1 MPMLK
6 LALIAGACGCL
17 CVSYASWVA
26 GFPPEIALTR
36 GVAGFMAFSLL
47 GFFAELITADRPPE
61 LPVEAQP
68 HVDHASRV
76 PQTESHES

>member
-6 LALIAGACGCL
+6 LALIAGACGCV

-26 GFPPEIALTR
+26 GFPPEVALTR

-47 GFFAELITADRPPE
+47 GFFAELLAAEKPAE
-61 LPVEAQP
+61 LPLGAQRAE
-68 HVDHASRV
+68 HAA
-76 PQTESHES
+76 PPPNPESPES